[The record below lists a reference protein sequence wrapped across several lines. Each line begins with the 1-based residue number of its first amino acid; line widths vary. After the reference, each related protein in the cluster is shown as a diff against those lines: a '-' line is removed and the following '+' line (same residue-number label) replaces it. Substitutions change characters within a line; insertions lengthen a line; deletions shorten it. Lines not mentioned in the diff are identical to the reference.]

1 MKKPKIS
8 VIIPVFNPDSFLLDS
23 IQTLQRENT
32 DLEVLIVD
40 DGSSRPATICENKT
54 VHVIQHSSN
63 KGPAAAMNSGIR
75 AAQGEYLA
83 FLDQDDVLVPG
94 SLLWRLRWLEERP
107 QELAVMG
114 AVAGIIDERKQSSN
128 SYRMVLKRRLFE
140 VPDRLTYKHFVAGGW
155 VPLSPLALCLFRS
168 RLIHAAGLLDEK
180 LLRAHDREY
189 FYRLLKISEIP
200 HVDRSVLFYR
210 LHDNNLSVSVQNG
223 KIVPHKRTV
232 AELFLIN
239 EEYGIPF
246 PTTNKALKST

>member
-1 MKKPKIS
+1 MSKTKIS
-8 VIIPVFNPDSFLLDS
+8 VIIPVYNPDSFLLDS
-23 IQTLQRENT
+23 VHTLLRESV
-32 DLEVLIVD
+32 DLEVLVVD
-40 DGSSRPATICENKT
+40 DGSAHPLPVWREKAVRLIRHER
-54 VHVIQHSSN
+54 N

-75 AAQGEYLA
+75 AATGAYLA
-83 FLDQDDVLVPG
+83 FLDQDDVLVPN
-94 SLLWRLRWLEERP
+94 SLNWRRRWLEDHPLE
-107 QELAVMG
+107 QAVMG
-114 AVAGIIDERKQSSN
+114 AVAGIIDERKQSQN

-155 VPLSPLALCLFRS
+155 VPLSPLALCLFRAP
-168 RLIHAAGLLDEK
+168 LIQDVGLLDES

-189 FYRLLKISEIP
+189 FYRLLKRTEIP
-200 HVDRSVLFYR
+200 YVDRSVLFYR

-246 PTTNKALKST
+246 PAIRTKQTP